1 MCRYQKLLNCYLDN
15 ELSPEKNQFMES
27 HIPGCADCFNE
38 LKYLNGLRQNISK
51 NKIQLNSEFF
61 WQVLK
66 SRIIREEKIQ
76 NQEKEFVFDFGVW
89 SKRLIP
95 MPILA
100 GILLVILANLNQEH
114 VNPIDE
120 YLFNNQDSSVLEL
133 MEKPGS
139 QPALSQ
145 LLY

>member
-1 MCRYQKLLNCYLDN
+1 MCKYRRLLGRYVDN
-15 ELSPEKNQFMES
+15 ELPGGENKFMES
-27 HIPGCADCFNE
+27 HIPGCAACLSE
-38 LKYLNGLRQNISK
+38 LKCLNGLRQNISK

-76 NQEKEFVFDFGVW
+76 NQEKEFAFDFGVW

-139 QPALSQ
+139 QSELSP